1 MKRFFKPVLN
11 HPVISIVLVVLLTC
25 AAVIPVRENFRM
37 ETDLNEYMPA
47 DHPAFVYS
55 KEAEERF
62 GIRDGILIAIEHPD
76 SVFNPGSLGKITA
89 IGNALRDIPELAGVR
104 IQSLY
109 TGDNIVGSDEGL
121 EVMPFYT
128 DPPAD
133 EAEAFRIGELVREN
147 PMVNGRLIS
156 ADGTS
161 ALIVAELPATGFSQD
176 LYRQVTNIAASFE
189 GPEKVYVAGR
199 PIVEGT
205 LAELGPKDML
215 LMGPLVLVV
224 IALVL
229 MLVLKSFIKMFTTV
243 FIVAASVI
251 WSFSLMTLAGI
262 PVYSV
267 SIMIPVMLVAIGVA
281 YAIHVYNSIHHFARE
296 QPDLDRREIV
306 GTAIASVGT
315 PSLFAALTTIA
326 GFISLL
332 TSSVYPVKYFG
343 LFTAFG
349 VASSWLLTMILVPA
363 VSMLTGIAAG
373 QNKRVKDA
381 TRTNATSFAASF
393 TRFVQRHARL
403 ISVSTAVVVVLSLF
417 GISRVWINASFLS
430 NFEKDSPIVK
440 TDAFVNSRFGGTS
453 TINIILDSESD
464 DAFKNPDLLRLTAD
478 MQDSLAAHPSV
489 GDSFSLTT
497 YLEQLHYAMN
507 GDNPAF
513 RTMPDSPEL
522 VAQYILLYEMSG
534 DPENLWKVTDT
545 DFRSLN
551 ITVQIKGDDSK
562 TISAVLEIAKNY
574 SGRFEDLGVQMHFAG
589 SGYKSLVFSELILT
603 GQLQSLGV
611 SVLIVLVLVTCMFR
625 NMLLGM
631 LASIPVLLS
640 MAVNF
645 GIMGLLGIPLTIST
659 ALISSIAVGIGIDYS
674 IHLINHYTHALKD
687 SGDESHAAWY
697 AMAITGKAVF
707 LNAMIV
713 ISGFLVLLFSAFPPN
728 RQVGAL
734 VSLNM
739 LVAFG
744 ATVTCMFILLRK
756 LYAGKSHVQEEH
768 EPVL

>member
-1 MKRFFKPVLN
+1 MKRFFGPVLN
-11 HPVISIVLVVLLTC
+11 HPVISIVLAVVLTM
-25 AAVIPVRENFRM
+25 AAVIPVRQNFRM
-37 ETDLNEYMPA
+37 ETDMNTYMPA
-47 DHPAFVYS
+47 DHPAFIYS
-55 KEAEERF
+55 EEAEQRF
-62 GIRDGILIAIEHPD
+62 GIRDGILIAIEHSD
-76 SVFNPGSLGKITA
+76 SIFNPESLGKIAA
-89 IGNALRDIPELAGVR
+89 IGDALREIPELSGVR
-104 IQSLY
+104 IQSLH

-121 EVMPFYT
+121 EVKPFYT
-128 DPPAD
+128 DPPATG
-133 EAEAFRIGELVREN
+133 EEAFRIGELVRAN

-161 ALIVAELPATGFSQD
+161 ALIVAELPDSGFSQE
-176 LYRQVTNIAASFE
+176 LYRQVTDIASSFE

-229 MLVLKSFIKMFTTV
+229 LLVLKSFLRMFTTI

-251 WSFSLMTLAGI
+251 WSFGLMTLAGI

-281 YAIHVYNSIHHFARE
+281 YAIHVYSSIHHFARE
-296 QPDLDRREIV
+296 RPDLGPKEII
-306 GTAIASVGT
+306 GEAISSVAT

-349 VASSWLLTMILVPA
+349 VASSWLLTMVLVPA
-363 VSMLTGIAAG
+363 VSLLSGVSRDRK
-373 QNKRVKDA
+373 QNAKDA
-381 TRTNATSFAASF
+381 VRTSETSFAAGF
-393 TRFVQRHARL
+393 TRFVQAHSRL
-403 ISVSTAVVVVLSLF
+403 IYILTAAVLALSLF

-430 NFEKDSPIVK
+430 NFEKDSRIVK

-453 TINIILDSESD
+453 TINVILDSEEL
-464 DAFKNPDLLRLTAD
+464 DAFKSPELLRLTAE
-478 MQDSLAAHPSV
+478 MQDALAGNPGV

-497 YLEQLHYAMN
+497 YLEQLNYAMN
-507 GDNPAF
+507 SDDPAF
-513 RTMPDSPEL
+513 RTIPDSQEL
-522 VAQYILLYEMSG
+522 AAQYILLYEMSG
-534 DPENLWKVTDT
+534 DPENLWKVTDA
-545 DFRSLN
+545 DFQSLN
-551 ITVQIKGDDSK
+551 VTVQIKSDDSK
-562 TISAVLEIAKNY
+562 TISSVLDIAE
-574 SGRFEDLGVQMHFAG
+574 SFRPRFEQYGVQMHFAG
-589 SGYKSLVFSELILT
+589 SGYKSLVFSELILV
-603 GQLQSLGV
+603 GQIQSLGV
-611 SVLIVLVLVTCMFR
+611 SVLIVFVLVAFMFR
-625 NMLLGM
+625 NILLGL

-659 ALISSIAVGIGIDYS
+659 ALISSIAVGIGIDYA
-674 IHLINHYTHALKD
+674 IHLISHYTHALKD

-697 AMAITGKAVF
+697 AMSITGKAVF
-707 LNAMIV
+707 LNALIV
-713 ISGFLVLLFSAFPPN
+713 ISGFMVLLFSAFPPN

-739 LVAFG
+739 LVSFV
-744 ATVTCMFILLRK
+744 ATVTVMFIILRK
-756 LYAGKSHVQEEH
+756 MSAGKVPAGKLRSGE
-768 EPVL
+768 